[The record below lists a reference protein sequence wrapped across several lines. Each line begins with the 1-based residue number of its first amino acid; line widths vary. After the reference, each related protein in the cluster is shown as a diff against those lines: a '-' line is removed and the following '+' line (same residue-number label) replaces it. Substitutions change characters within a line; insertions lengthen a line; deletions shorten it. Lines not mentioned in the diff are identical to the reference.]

1 VTEATLDT
9 SGPAIPSSTSQVRSW
24 LANRHVRRI
33 GMGVI
38 WLAVA
43 ILAARLLADAWGQLD
58 PSQLRFSIGGLAL
71 IAVLLLFAR
80 GTDVAGWHRLLRGAG
95 ASTPFVAAAHVY
107 TTSELVRYLPG
118 GVLHFAARYRYATK
132 LGVTPAV
139 VVATTAIDLALR
151 LASGLAVFALSI
163 PFWPD
168 APRSYSLL
176 TAAALPILLVGSHP
190 RVLGGL
196 IVRAE
201 RKLGKVAHP
210 LVLPYGV
217 LVRALLWYGLGW
229 FARGAVTWIIA
240 WSITGASPSTW
251 VPILGATGLSWVVG
265 VLTPFAPGGL
275 GTREAAGAA
284 LLRQYFPIETGV
296 AIMIVVRLATTLTEF
311 LSAGLVVAW
320 VRLRHLEITPDDTD
334 VADTRR
340 EALGAQPPSDL
351 PADGLATVAGD
362 TS

>member
-1 VTEATLDT
+1 MTEATADRST
-9 SGPAIPSSTSQVRSW
+9 RPDPAPPRPSSSLRSW
-24 LANRHVRRI
+24 LANRYVRRTA
-33 GMGVI
+33 MVVI
-38 WLAVA
+38 WVAVA
-43 ILAARLLADAWGQLD
+43 ILAVRLVADAWSQLD
-58 PSQLRFSIGGLAL
+58 PSQLRFSIGGVAL
-71 IAVLLLFAR
+71 MVGLLLFAR

-95 ASTPFVAAAHVY
+95 ADTPFAAAAQVY

-176 TAAALPILLVGSHP
+176 TAIALPALLVGSHP
-190 RVLGGL
+190 RVLGTL
-196 IVRAE
+196 IAKAE
-201 RKLGKVAHP
+201 RKLGKVEHP
-210 LVLPYGV
+210 LVLPYAV
-217 LVRALLWYGLGW
+217 LVRALVWYTLGW

-240 WSITGASPSTW
+240 WSIIGAAPSTW

-284 LLRQYFPIETGV
+284 LLRQYFPLETGL

-320 VRLRHLEITPDDTD
+320 VRLRHLEITPDAN
-334 VADTRR
+334 V
-340 EALGAQPPSDL
+340 E
-351 PADGLATVAGD
+351 DGGGGRAGRATCTPGS
-362 TS
+362 TTTQ